1 MKILITLLLVFLLN
15 NGWVFITQS
24 ENYEKVQELQAQGHI
39 FTNEDLK
46 VFYGGIN
53 DSEKFD

>member
-1 MKILITLLLVFLLN
+1 MKILISLLLVLLLN

-46 VFYGGIN
+46 VLYGM
-53 DSEKFD
+53 